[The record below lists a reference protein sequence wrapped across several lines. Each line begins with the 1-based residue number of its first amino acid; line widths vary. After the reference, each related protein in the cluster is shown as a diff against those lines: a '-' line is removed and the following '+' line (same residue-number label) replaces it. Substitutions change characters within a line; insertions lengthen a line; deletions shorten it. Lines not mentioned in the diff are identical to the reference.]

1 MCPFIAVQT
10 LTTPSSK
17 QNSAMH
23 SFLNL
28 AILFLFSLSIATQDY
43 TFEWK
48 YSLYAPYVNSEGHS
62 SNWDIDALINNHH
75 HVQLTP
81 DLPGRSG
88 NLFTKRVSFYSYIN
102 NIILIETGQS

>member
-1 MCPFIAVQT
+1 MCPFIVEQT
-10 LTTPSSK
+10 LNPPSSK
-17 QNSAMH
+17 QNSAMR

-28 AILFLFSLSIATQDY
+28 AVLFLFSHGIATQDY

-62 SNWDIDALINNHH
+62 NNWNIDALINNHH
-75 HVQLTP
+75 HIQLTP

-88 NLFTKRVSFYSYIN
+88 NLFTKQVSPYNCAHYLY
-102 NIILIETGQS
+102 LIETDQP